1 MLFFEDFAAA
11 FQVGLK
17 GICGCALFLLGW
29 EIFTRSFCKQQTQQT
44 NLFCCFNTVT
54 HLLYCCSSSPKLSE
68 CLQKKKDI
76 IEQMEVKLDM
86 GIDRQVEIQTFSF

>member
-1 MLFFEDFAAA
+1 MLLLGDFAAA

-17 GICGCALFLLGW
+17 GVCGCALFLLGW
-29 EIFTRSFCKQQTQQT
+29 EIFTRSCWKQQTHQT
-44 NLFCCFNTVT
+44 NQFWCFNTVT

-86 GIDRQVEIQTFSF
+86 GIDRQVEIKTFS